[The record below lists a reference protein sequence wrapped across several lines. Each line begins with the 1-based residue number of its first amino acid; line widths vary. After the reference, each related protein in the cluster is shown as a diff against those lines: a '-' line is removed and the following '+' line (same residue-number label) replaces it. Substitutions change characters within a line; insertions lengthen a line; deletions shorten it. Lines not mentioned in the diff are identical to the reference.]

1 MALKDDWYRDWQGL
15 LKANQALESAL
26 AAVHEGG
33 EKAGE
38 AMTTPKLSHAIMS
51 NLRRFGHI
59 GRHNAVSRHALQVEM
74 RINVPDRTFR
84 RAYTAD
90 ACPVAVCDDGLF
102 IPAHWHEVQDYL
114 RYYGA
119 HVRPELL
126 KARAAVMT
134 LAYHELMTRDT
145 GPLFQQGEVRI

>member
-1 MALKDDWYRDWQGL
+1 
-15 LKANQALESAL
+15 
-26 AAVHEGG
+26 
-33 EKAGE
+33 
-38 AMTTPKLSHAIMS
+38 MTPAHLSHAILS

-90 ACPVAVCDDGLF
+90 QCPVCTCDDGLF
-102 IPAHWHEVQDYL
+102 IPAHWHEVSDCL
-114 RYYGA
+114 RYLA
-119 HVRPELL
+119 HHLSGPKLQH
-126 KARAAVMT
+126 RAAVMT

-145 GPLFQQGEVRI
+145 GPLFQQGEVMI